1 MHDDDDDVP
10 LVLHFSDVEI
20 ALIDK
25 LRGATPRDEFC
36 LALLERAILRLK
48 EEGVLPE
55 IH

>member
-1 MHDDDDDVP
+1 MNSDDTVP
-10 LVLHFSDVEI
+10 LVLRLSDLEI
-20 ALIDK
+20 ELIDR

-55 IH
+55 TH